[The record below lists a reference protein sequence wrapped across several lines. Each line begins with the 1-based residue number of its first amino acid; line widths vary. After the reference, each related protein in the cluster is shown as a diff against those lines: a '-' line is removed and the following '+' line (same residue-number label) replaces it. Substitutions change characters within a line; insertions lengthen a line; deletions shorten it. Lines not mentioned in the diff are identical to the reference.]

1 MTWMY
6 VSVVKEASQNCRQV
20 HGSTRPQEKLEDA
33 QRIRALPRLSSS
45 SSSSSNSS
53 SSSKRLKLLVCN
65 YKKMQVQIAFTN
77 LESNKIT
84 NKSATRAEK
93 NDFTCVSVIRCDQK
107 SMKKSN

>member
-1 MTWMY
+1 MY

-45 SSSSSNSS
+45 SSSSSSNSSS

-65 YKKMQVQIAFTN
+65 YKKMQVQTAFTN